1 MTQQAVT
8 TSNSSGQ
15 HSKWPD
21 LDLHYL
27 VFEHD
32 DFIVYLD
39 SDLDVEWQTSD
50 YYDKSGPNDPP
61 RHNQILNLAAS
72 LECVPNDHHRRN
84 VRLNFKRMVG
94 EGVARSLDH
103 DYGSADK
110 MLEQA
115 RLYIADRNIETARL
129 WQLSTG
135 CILGVLCF
143 MGGFTLWSFRHTLT
157 NAWGDAAF
165 FMLVAGAAGCIGA
178 VFSMIFRM
186 GHSFPTSE
194 APKQLHVLEAASRV
208 LAGFISGILTAGAIQ
223 VGLLLP
229 ILGEA
234 GKMQIGM
241 LVAAM
246 CSGASE
252 RLAPSLIAKLENG
265 QIQKSAKRG

>member
-1 MTQQAVT
+1 MVEKVT
-8 TSNSSGQ
+8 KTLHSSGQ

-27 VFEHD
+27 VFEAD

-39 SDLDVEWQTSD
+39 SDLDVEWQTSED
-50 YYDKSGPNDPP
+50 FDKSGPNDPTK
-61 RHNQILNLAAS
+61 HNQTLNLAAS

-103 DYGSADK
+103 DYDSANK
-110 MLEQA
+110 ILEQA
-115 RLYIADRNIETARL
+115 RLYIADRNVETARL

-135 CILGVLCF
+135 CILGVLSF
-143 MGGFTLWSFRHTLT
+143 IGGYTLWSFRHSLVY
-157 NAWGDAAF
+157 AWGDAPF
-165 FMLVAGAAGCIGA
+165 FLLLAGAAGCTGA

-186 GHSFPTSE
+186 GHNFPTSE
-194 APKQLHVLEAASRV
+194 APRQLHILEAASRV
-208 LAGFISGILTAGAIQ
+208 LAGFMSGVLTAGAIR

-252 RLAPSLIAKLENG
+252 RLVPSLIAKLEND
-265 QIQKSAKRG
+265 QIGKNTKKG